1 LIKHPDKNPN
11 NPNAANEFAALQ
23 RAYDLLADEEGRKAL
38 DDFLKARAA
47 RAERTVIHDKKRA
60 RMAEELRKREHA
72 AENLSEEAQAKA
84 RLQAEIARM
93 RRAAVEKETKQR
105 AAAAAAASRSAGD
118 EKSEQK
124 AASAVTAAVSA
135 DVADALPRTLKVSW
149 TRPGIEYTSTD
160 LRRIFSVHGEVE
172 DVVLREAK
180 KRKGSAL
187 VVMATKEA
195 ALKAG
200 ETVHGDLLNPLLAI
214 PLIKVR
220 ENFVYM

>member
-1 LIKHPDKNPN
+1 
-11 NPNAANEFAALQ
+11 
-23 RAYDLLADEEGRKAL
+23 
-38 DDFLKARAA
+38 
-47 RAERTVIHDKKRA
+47 
-60 RMAEELRKREHA
+60 MAEELRKREHA

-105 AAAAAAASRSAGD
+105 AAAAAAANRSAGN
-118 EKSEQK
+118 EKKERE
-124 AASAVTAAVSA
+124 AAAVAEADFSA

-149 TRPGIEYTSTD
+149 TRPGIEYTSAD

-200 ETVHGDLLNPLLAI
+200 EAVHGELSNPLLAI
-214 PLIKVR
+214 PLTKVR
-220 ENFVYM
+220 ESVCVCVHVDLKAFF